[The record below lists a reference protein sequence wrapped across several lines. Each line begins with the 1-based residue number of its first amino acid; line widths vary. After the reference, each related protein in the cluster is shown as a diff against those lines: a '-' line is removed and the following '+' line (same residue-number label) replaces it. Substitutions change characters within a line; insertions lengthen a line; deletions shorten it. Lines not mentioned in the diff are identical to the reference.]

1 MNSQIEIIKPIELYK
16 LYGIKDFIVTREN
29 GICKMIDEVKLVPI
43 NEYYDE
49 NKHYI
54 KNKYFL
60 NHYGMK
66 ENMYISFYENGV
78 IKSIFHYHNNIL
90 NGKFRNFYECG
101 GLKDEGYYLNNKIH
115 IFHSIFYEPTIGR
128 NKLMT
133 YIEYNNGEIM
143 GRYSTYRVNGKL
155 YKERYIYQNMIFHDI
170 DEPVIYID
178 ECICNNE
185 EVIVRIITEND
196 KIVVSNTYKKINY
209 DNDLNSYYLFIQHL
223 GFPYLERFKE
233 YELYQKN
240 VLFSFYY
247 DRNKV
252 KLIVSAN
259 ETKKHTFTKFC
270 F

>member
-49 NKHYI
+49 NKNYI

-185 EVIVRIITEND
+185 EVIVRIITENN
-196 KIVVSNTYKKINY
+196 KIVISNTYKIIKYNNDINQ
-209 DNDLNSYYLFIQHL
+209 YYLFIHHL
-223 GFPYLERFKE
+223 GFPHIEKFKE
-233 YELYQKN
+233 YQDYQKN
-240 VLFSFYY
+240 ILFSFYY
-247 DRNKV
+247 DRSKF
-252 KLIVSAN
+252 KLIVTAN
-259 ETKKHTFTKFC
+259 ESKINTFNKILF
-270 F
+270 